1 MEQGIKTMQEKTVFL
16 ELAEEHQEAIAEKED
31 KKRGWIRFK
40 QDQHFGPVIGG
51 DFRVWGED

>member
-1 MEQGIKTMQEKTVFL
+1 MQEKTVFL